1 MRRLSW
7 FQKIGSILLLVITGM
22 LEGCALLLIGGGA
35 AGGGAGVAYA
45 KGELEQVYAAP
56 YDKVWDA
63 TLRSLRILNVSVGD
77 TQKDPISAKA
87 TGVKSDATS
96 IVVSVLPVTRD
107 STSVR
112 VRVGTF
118 GDRPESERI
127 HGQVALALKAES

>member
-7 FQKIGSILLLVITGM
+7 FQKIGPILLLVMTGM
-22 LEGCALLLIGGGA
+22 LQGCALLLIGGGA

-63 TLRSLRILNVSVGD
+63 TLRSLRILNVTVSD

-87 TGVKSDATS
+87 TGVKSDGTS
-96 IVVSVLPVTRD
+96 IVISVLPVTRD

>member
-1 MRRLSW
+1 MM
-7 FQKIGSILLLVITGM
+7 GM
-22 LEGCALLLIGGGA
+22 LHGCALFLIGGGA
-35 AGGGAGVAYA
+35 AGGGAGIAYA
-45 KGELEQVYAAP
+45 KAELEQVYAAP

-63 TLRSLRILNVSVGD
+63 TLRALRTMNVTVSE
-77 TQKDPISAKA
+77 THKDPISAKA
-87 TGVKSDATS
+87 AGVKSDGTS

-127 HGQVALALKAES
+127 HGQVALALKSSS

>member
-7 FQKIGSILLLVITGM
+7 LQKVGPVLLLVMTGM
-22 LEGCALLLIGGGA
+22 LQGCALFLIGGGA

-45 KGELEQVYAAP
+45 KAELEQVYAAP

-63 TLRSLRILNVSVGD
+63 TLRGLRTMNVTVSE
-77 TQKDPISAKA
+77 THKDPISAKA
-87 TGVKSDATS
+87 TGVKSDGTS

-112 VRVGTF
+112 IRVGTF

-127 HGQVALALKAES
+127 HGQVALALKDLS